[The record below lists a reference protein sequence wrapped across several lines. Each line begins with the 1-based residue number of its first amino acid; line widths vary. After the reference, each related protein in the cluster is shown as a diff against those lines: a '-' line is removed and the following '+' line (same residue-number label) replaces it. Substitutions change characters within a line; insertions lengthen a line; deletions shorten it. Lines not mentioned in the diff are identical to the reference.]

1 MTSATLVLGGSG
13 FSVFPREFL
22 EVIDAD
28 FGIAGEGERALVE
41 LLGVLSR
48 GEDHRTI
55 AGLVWRESDG
65 RVLMA
70 PRSPN
75 GELFTVEPRHDPALL
90 ASYVALGSIPG
101 IQTQR
106 GCPLR
111 CCYCTYPLIEG
122 KKSRF
127 RSGEQIVEEMRRLRA
142 LGVTYTFI
150 VDSVFNTSREH
161 TAQVCEAL
169 ASADLGM
176 EWGCFLRPRNVNREL
191 LALMQRAG
199 LKHLEFG
206 SDTLSEPLMK
216 SYGKSF
222 TWEEVRSSS
231 LFAHELGIHYSHF
244 IIFGGPGE
252 TPDTIEE
259 TLHHSKELT
268 GSFYFGTIGMRIYPE
283 TPLWRHCA
291 PEKNG
296 ETSADYL
303 LTPRF
308 YVEPPLTTQGIF
320 ERLRR
325 HREVNHNWVVGD
337 PPQGFNETIEK
348 LRRRGARGPMWEYV
362 ELLQR
367 MSGEKAG

>member
-1 MTSATLVLGGSG
+1 MRKRRHHAPDRTRPGDIARTTRDHVDVQLRHQIAQCCDIELVAFGDLFQGARDPGNFRHQLRLFDLVEIDDLHGLGPARHQQQPGVMRILDDQHAAQRQVADVDG
-13 FSVFPREFL
+13 IFL
-22 EVIDAD
+22 E
-28 FGIAGEGERALVE
+28 L
-41 LLGVLSR
+41 
-48 GEDHRTI
+48 
-55 AGLVWRESDG
+55 
-65 RVLMA
+65 
-70 PRSPN
+70 
-75 GELFTVEPRHDPALL
+75 
-90 ASYVALGSIPG
+90 
-101 IQTQR
+101 
-106 GCPLR
+106 
-111 CCYCTYPLIEG
+111 
-122 KKSRF
+122 
-127 RSGEQIVEEMRRLRA
+127 
-142 LGVTYTFI
+142 
-150 VDSVFNTSREH
+150 
-161 TAQVCEAL
+161 VCEAL